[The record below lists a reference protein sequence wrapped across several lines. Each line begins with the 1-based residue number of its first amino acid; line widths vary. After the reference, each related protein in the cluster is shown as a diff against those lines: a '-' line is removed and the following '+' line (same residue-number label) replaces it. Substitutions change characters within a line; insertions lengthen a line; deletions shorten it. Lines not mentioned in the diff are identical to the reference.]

1 MAFKKPKKWMQKA
14 VKRPGAFGAKA
25 KRAKMS
31 TAAFAR
37 KMRKAPGRLGKQAR
51 LALVFE
57 RAAKNR
63 TGKRP
68 AKRSTKRRTKRATT
82 RR

>member
-1 MAFKKPKKWMQKA
+1 MAKRKAKSWMATA
-14 VKRPGAFGAKA
+14 VKRPGSFSRKA

-31 TAAFAR
+31 THAFAR
-37 KMRKAPGRLGKQAR
+37 KMRNAPGRLGKQAR

-57 RAAKNR
+57 RSAKR
-63 TGKRP
+63 GGKRK
-68 AKRSTKRRTKRATT
+68 ARRHVT

>member
-1 MAFKKPKKWMQKA
+1 MAKKKAARWMQGA
-14 VKRPGAFGAKA
+14 VKRPGAFSAKA

-31 TAAFAR
+31 THAFAR
-37 KMRKAPGRLGKQAR
+37 KMRNAPGRLGKQAR

-57 RAAKNR
+57 RSAKR
-63 TGKRP
+63 GGKRK
-68 AKRSTKRRTKRATT
+68 ARRHVT